1 MIGLELAV
9 KIFCSTC
16 FFFLFFTFGS
26 SLLVRSWFQK
36 NDSDN
41 KFKTIVIRDK
51 NFLVVCSWLA
61 SPRIQGFR

>member
-51 NFLVVCSWLA
+51 NFFTSVQLVGV
-61 SPRIQGFR
+61 P